1 MKGGDKEDRGEPATR
16 GGRKRKAVPELNSAQ
31 QFPSL
36 GGTGPAVSLKVE
48 TVDAHKQHTKE
59 GADDDE
65 EEKERVRLAK
75 KAFYKKKKKER
86 AQRKKAKRAQE
97 AKTEEQH
104 QQPPKPKP
112 EAEAAAAVALP
123 PPSPAAPAAPA
134 APTTTVTKPVIRV
147 KKVKTTLGELM
158 VTGVPGKLEK
168 KASTK
173 KKKTPQVVTLPMFD
187 EEGNRIVVL
196 GRGAKTN
203 GIVLRCG
210 SKRRR
215 VSTVKKALFR
225 ARVRAA
231 LQDTAA
237 TPEST
242 SQLLDEFVR
251 AARGMSRKERKQ
263 YAESLPPLL
272 CQWGS
277 CTASFGNTKA
287 ALEEFR
293 SHLEA
298 HARQQAQFVSS
309 TNLLI
314 IITMIDLLYVLH
326 LTFQRRFPAMS
337 MAGLHARGVHAAAES
352 TYPRQTTRQVTAA
365 GKRAAL
371 DGQESQRAED
381 RSSTDCTV

>member
-112 EAEAAAAVALP
+112 KAEAAAAVALP
-123 PPSPAAPAAPA
+123 PPSPAAPV

-215 VSTVKKALFR
+215 VSTMKKALFR

-251 AARGMSRKERKQ
+251 AARGMPRKERKQ

-293 SHLEA
+293 SHLET

-309 TNLLI
+309 TNLLVV
-314 IITMIDLLYVLH
+314 ITMIDLLCVFH
-326 LTFQRRFPAMS
+326 PTFQRRFPAMS
-337 MAGLHARGVHAAAES
+337 MAGLHA
-352 TYPRQTTRQVTAA
+352 
-365 GKRAAL
+365 
-371 DGQESQRAED
+371 
-381 RSSTDCTV
+381 